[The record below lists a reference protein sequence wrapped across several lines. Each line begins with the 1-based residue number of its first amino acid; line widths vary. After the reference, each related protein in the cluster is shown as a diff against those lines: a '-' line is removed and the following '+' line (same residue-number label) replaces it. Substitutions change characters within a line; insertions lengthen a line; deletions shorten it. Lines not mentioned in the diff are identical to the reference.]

1 MTYQV
6 RVDAAIVGVYLTL
19 FQLFVKHALFGS
31 RVGVVATV
39 SVVGRE
45 YMLTV
50 QGIDAPTKCSQ
61 PHHARLLAIRNT
73 SQ

>member
-19 FQLFVKHALFGS
+19 FQQFVKHAFVGS

-39 SVVGRE
+39 SVAGSE

-50 QGIDAPTKCSQ
+50 QEIDAPTECSQ
-61 PHHARLLAIRNT
+61 PHHAPMLDSDRARR
-73 SQ
+73 